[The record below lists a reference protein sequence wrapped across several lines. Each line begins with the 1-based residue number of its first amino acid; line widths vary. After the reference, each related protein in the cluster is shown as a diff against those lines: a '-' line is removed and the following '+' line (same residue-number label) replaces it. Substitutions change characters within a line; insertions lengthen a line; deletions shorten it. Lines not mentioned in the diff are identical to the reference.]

1 VLRLR
6 HPLGRLPY
14 LFAGVCLFALKAA
27 RDAAVCRAYGHP
39 WSALLYVSPIDAPL
53 FRASEDLGYWLAL
66 WVVALP
72 FIAVGLL
79 LTLRRLRDAG
89 LPGWLATLFF
99 VPFANLLFFL
109 ACAAFPSRRWEGSPA
124 RWLEARRGANREF
137 FAAVSIGGV
146 VGAVVGLGAV
156 GISVGL
162 LRRYGTGLFL
172 GAPVLAG
179 YASSRAFARLHAAS
193 VPGALLSSFV
203 ALLFAG
209 IVVALFAIDG
219 LLCLAMAI
227 PLVLLGALVGAFVGW
242 SLAEARGGGRG
253 TIPGAPLA
261 LLPLLFLAER
271 LSPLPPPEP
280 RPVETAVVVDAPPG
294 VVWNRVVAFPP
305 LPPAKE
311 LLFRLGVAAPMG
323 ARIEGEGVGAVRRCI
338 FTTGEFVEPI
348 EVWDPG
354 RELAFSVV
362 SQPDPM
368 RELTLWRGARPPH
381 LDGYLESTRGQ
392 FLLEALPDGR
402 TRLVG
407 RTWYR
412 TNMVPEGYWRLW
424 ADAFIEAIHLRVL
437 HHVAALAES
446 DARGK

>member
-1 VLRLR
+1 MLGLQR
-6 HPLGRLPY
+6 PLGRLPY
-14 LFAGVCLFALKAA
+14 LLAGVSLFALKAA
-27 RDAAVCRAYGHP
+27 LDAAVCRAYGRP

-53 FRASEDLGYWLAL
+53 FRPRENLGYWLAL

-89 LPGWLATLFF
+89 LPGWLAALFF
-99 VPFANLLFFL
+99 VPFANLLFFV
-109 ACAAFPSRRWEGSPA
+109 ACAAFPPRRSEPVPDRRLGS
-124 RWLEARRGANREF
+124 RRGANREF
-137 FAAVSIGGV
+137 GAAISIGGV

-162 LRRYGTGLFL
+162 LRRYGTALFL

-179 YASSRAFARLHAAS
+179 YASACAFGRLHAAT
-193 VPGALLSSFV
+193 VTGALLSAAA
-203 ALLFAG
+203 ALLYTG
-209 IVVALFAIDG
+209 LILALFAVDG
-219 LLCLAMAI
+219 LVCLAMAI
-227 PLVLLGALVGAFVGW
+227 PLVLVGALVGAFVGW
-242 SLAEARGGGRG
+242 SAAERRG

-261 LLPLLFLAER
+261 LLPLLFLAES
-271 LSPLPPPEP
+271 LSPLRRPEP
-280 RPVETAVVVDAPPG
+280 RPVETAVIVDAPPE

-305 LPPAKE
+305 LPPPTE
-311 LLFRLGVAAPMG
+311 ILFRLGVAAPMA
-323 ARIEGEGVGAVRRCI
+323 ARIEGEGVGAVRRCV

-354 RELAFSVV
+354 RELAFSVL

-412 TNMVPEGYWRLW
+412 TNMAPEGYWRLW

-437 HHVAALAES
+437 RHVAALAEV
-446 DARGK
+446 DARRK